1 MSESNT
7 GRNSNDV
14 ILELVNLHVK
24 LSHNEGNPVS
34 ADELED
40 VYLKYYEL
48 HVNRKEKLTKMKTQ
62 SL

>member
-14 ILELVNLHVK
+14 IMELVNLHVK

-40 VYLKYYEL
+40 VYLKYFSL
-48 HVNRKEKLTKMKTQ
+48 LTNRNEKLAEVKAK